1 MMWQPKFS
9 VPPVQTPARAEG
21 PAPSALDGDGAPGR
35 PPLRET
41 LSDPAKALMNA
52 LPDHINVTA
61 IALDYPHVMN
71 RIASAWSE
79 PRMLERL
86 VEALLIDER
95 GGREGFPF
103 AVADALTDLR
113 IHRQALADGATKQ
126 RLRR

>member
-1 MMWQPKFS
+1 MMWRPKFS
-9 VPPVQTPARAEG
+9 VPPVHTPARADG
-21 PAPSALDGDGAPGR
+21 PAPTALDGDGAPGR

-113 IHRQALADGATKQ
+113 IHRQALADGASKQ
-126 RLRR
+126 PIRR